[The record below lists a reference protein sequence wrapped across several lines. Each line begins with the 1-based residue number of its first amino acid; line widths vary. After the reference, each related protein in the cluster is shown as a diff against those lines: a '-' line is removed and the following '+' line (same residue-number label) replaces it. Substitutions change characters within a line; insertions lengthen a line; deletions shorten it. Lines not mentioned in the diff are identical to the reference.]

1 MMTINTTARI
11 ENLKPVPVRVKSG
24 ITGAAQFAVR
34 KLFDLQL
41 HTIWQALGRLLPQ
54 VRGSLLDVGCGEMPF
69 RFALQP
75 DVAYTGIDVEEAIS
89 FGMSGDNA
97 IHAFDGRTIPFPDDH
112 FDNILCTEVLEHADA
127 PEQLLV
133 EMHRV
138 LKPGGMLIMTVPFAA
153 RVHHAPYD
161 FQRFT
166 RHKLEQM
173 FSPFTKATIAPR
185 GNDIATIANKLI
197 VLIMRLLKPSINMI
211 WSVPM
216 ALLIAPVAGIFLA
229 AAHLS
234 IATALGS
241 SDDPLG
247 YSVIAHK

>member
-1 MMTINTTARI
+1 MTNSNIMASI
-11 ENLKPVPVRVKSG
+11 EQLKPVPVRVQKG
-24 ITGAAQFAVR
+24 FAGAVQFAVR
-34 KLFDLQL
+34 KLVDMQL
-41 HTIWQALGRLLPQ
+41 HTIWQVLGPVLPKLQ
-54 VRGSLLDVGCGEMPF
+54 GSILDVGCGEMPF
-69 RFALQP
+69 RFALP
-75 DVAYTGIDVEEAIS
+75 AEVRYTGIDVEEAIA

-97 IHAFDGRTIPFPDDH
+97 IHAFDGRAIPFPDDH

-127 PEQLLV
+127 PEQLLL

-166 RHKLEQM
+166 QYKLEQM
-173 FSPFTKATIAPR
+173 FVPFTQSTIAPR

-211 WSVPM
+211 WSVPL

-234 IATALGS
+234 IAMGLGS

-247 YSVIAHK
+247 YSVIARK